1 MPNFQILKR
10 IQKISSK
17 VFFPNLRFMFL
28 RYEVVV
34 ADCLHDLKYFDDCEF
49 FVGCPI
55 LFEEK
60 GGQVGPVVDDAA
72 AESTEN

>member
-1 MPNFQILKR
+1 
-10 IQKISSK
+10 
-17 VFFPNLRFMFL
+17 MFL

-34 ADCLHDLKYFDDCEF
+34 ADCLHNLKYFDDCEF

-72 AESTEN
+72 AESTENRPDPELALETTGLLF